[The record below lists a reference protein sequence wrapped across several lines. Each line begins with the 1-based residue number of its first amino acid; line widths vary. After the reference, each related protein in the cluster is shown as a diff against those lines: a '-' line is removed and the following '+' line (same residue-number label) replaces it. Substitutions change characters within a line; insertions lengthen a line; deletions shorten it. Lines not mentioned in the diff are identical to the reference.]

1 MEETLFVKKQML
13 IATPAVFELLFLTVE
28 IQVSSEN
35 VNFLK
40 KCSNS
45 FLLQE
50 KLCSKIVRANNINWE
65 GISFILKNIKT
76 VYMKKNLET

>member
-1 MEETLFVKKQML
+1 ML
-13 IATPAVFELLFLTVE
+13 IATSAVFELLFLTAE

-45 FLLQE
+45 FSLQE
-50 KLCSKIVRANNINWE
+50 KLCSKIVPANDINWE

-76 VYMKKNLET
+76 LFMKKKKLET